1 MTIDYREYFATV
13 MAESMDTANSPLFG
27 RAFREKYFM
36 FKPGFIHLN
45 QGELHIRPD

>member
-1 MTIDYREYFATV
+1 ML
-13 MAESMDTANSPLFG
+13 ESMDTADSPPFG

-45 QGELHIRPD
+45 QGELHSWPNEMRVR